1 MTGYELNLLGLY
13 APLVGWT
20 GLGLLLGSRLPKAIA
35 DGLGK
40 GLFWIGVP
48 LSVVGFLR
56 HADLSGPIWIAPL
69 IAWAAIL
76 LGLGLA
82 WLGIWGL
89 QRQQSGACG
98 ATRST
103 HPTRIDNQRAD
114 TPLSGQQ
121 QPDRLYPPPTR
132 GSFLLSAM
140 VGNTGYLGYPVT
152 LALVGPGLFGWA
164 LFYDML
170 GTMFGAYG
178 LGVLLAARFGQGTRS
193 PQQML
198 GTLLLNPALWGF
210 IAGLWLRDIPLPPLL
225 DNGLKAVAWGSIALS
240 LILIGM
246 RLSQLQL
253 QHSLKLASFGL
264 GIKMLVVPLL
274 LGAGISWLGIHG
286 APRLVMVLQMAMPPA
301 FATLMLTEAYDLDR
315 ELTVT
320 ALAGGSLALLA
331 LIPFWLWLFPI

>member
-1 MTGYELNLLGLY
+1 MAGYELNLVGLY

-20 GLGLLLGSRLPKAIA
+20 GLGLLLGPRLPKAIA

-40 GLFWIGVP
+40 GLFWVGVP

-82 WLGIWGL
+82 WLGIRGL
-89 QRQQSGACG
+89 QHRQGALRG
-98 ATRST
+98 VARSAHRTRT
-103 HPTRIDNQRAD
+103 ANADADDPLPDRQR
-114 TPLSGQQ
+114 L
-121 QPDRLYPPPTR
+121 DRLYPPPTC

-178 LGVLLAARFGQGTRS
+178 LGMFLATQFGQGSRS
-193 PQQML
+193 PRQMF

-210 IAGLWLRDIPLPPLL
+210 IAGLWLREMPLPPLL
-225 DNGLKAVAWGSIALS
+225 DAGLKAGAWSSIALS

-253 QHSLKLASFGL
+253 QHSLKLASFSL

-274 LGAGISWLGIHG
+274 LGAGISWLGISG

-320 ALAGGSLALLA
+320 ALAGGSLVLLA

>member
-1 MTGYELNLLGLY
+1 MAGQQLNLIGLY
-13 APLVGWT
+13 APLVGWV
-20 GLGLLLGSRLPKAIA
+20 GLGLLLGSRLPRAIA

-40 GLFWIGVP
+40 GLFWVGVP
-48 LSVVGFLR
+48 ISVIGFLR
-56 HADLSGPIWIAPL
+56 HADLSGRIWIAPV
-69 IAWAAIL
+69 IAWVAIF

-82 WLGIWGL
+82 WAGMQRL
-89 QRQQSGACG
+89 QIQS
-98 ATRST
+98 
-103 HPTRIDNQRAD
+103 
-114 TPLSGQQ
+114 
-121 QPDRLYPPPTR
+121 LYPPPTR

-152 LALVGPGLFGWA
+152 LALVGPELFGWA

-178 LGVLLAARFGQGTRS
+178 LGVFLAARFGQGTRS
-193 PQQML
+193 LRQMT

-210 IAGLWLRDIPLPPLL
+210 VAGLWLRDMPLPPPL
-225 DNGLKAVAWGSIALS
+225 DVGLKAIAWGSIALS

-246 RLSQLQL
+246 RLSQLRL
-253 QHSLKLASFGL
+253 QRSLQLASLSL

-274 LGAGISWLGIHG
+274 LGGIISWLGLGG

-331 LIPFWLWLFPI
+331 LLPFWLWLFPASP

>member
-1 MTGYELNLLGLY
+1 MAGYELNLLGLY

-40 GLFWIGVP
+40 GLFWVGVP

-56 HADLSGPIWIAPL
+56 NADLSGPIWIAPL

-89 QRQQSGACG
+89 QHRQGGSCG
-98 ATRST
+98 VARTGTASEHT
-103 HPTRIDNQRAD
+103 GETLAGP
-114 TPLSGQQ
+114 Q
-121 QPDRLYPPPTR
+121 QPDRLYPPPTC

-178 LGVLLAARFGQGTRS
+178 LGVFLAARFGQGTRS
-193 PQQML
+193 PRQMI

-225 DNGLKAVAWGSIALS
+225 DTGLKAGAWVSIALS

-246 RLSQLQL
+246 RLSQLHL
-253 QHSLKLASFGL
+253 QRSLKLASFGL

-274 LGAGISWLGIHG
+274 LGAGISWLGIRG
-286 APRLVMVLQMAMPPA
+286 APRLVMVLQMGMPPA

-331 LIPFWLWLFPI
+331 LLPLWLWLFPI